1 MRIDGKTAVITG
13 ASSGIGAAVA
23 CLFASRG
30 ANVVLCSN
38 TSKPDGL
45 KVLESILSYG
55 VKASYYSADLR
66 NEEDVKQLFLKIK
79 EEYGSID
86 ILINNAGRTFNVPF
100 EEISEETLT
109 NDIQTNL
116 SSAILCSRYA
126 VELMT
131 NENGWIVNT
140 SSIRGF
146 DYTGRPG
153 IIGYCAAKAGINSFT
168 KNLAYH
174 LAPKIFVNAI
184 APGFVHTNYVDSMA
198 PEIVKKWISDI
209 PIGRLIKPEEI
220 AEVYYMLSTSKIFS
234 GSIVIADGGYGILG
248 K

>member
-13 ASSGIGAAVA
+13 SSSGIGAAVA

-45 KVLESILSYG
+45 KVLERILSYG

-66 NEEDVKQLFLKIK
+66 NEEDIKQLFLKIK

-198 PEIVKKWISDI
+198 PETVKKWTSDI

>member
-13 ASSGIGAAVA
+13 SSSGIGAAVA

-30 ANVVLCSN
+30 ANIVLCSN
-38 TSKPDGL
+38 TSTTEGL
-45 KVLESILSYG
+45 KVLEKILSYG

-66 NEEDVKQLFLKIK
+66 NEEDVKQLFSKIK
-79 EEYGSID
+79 NEYKSID
-86 ILINNAGRTFNVPF
+86 ILINNAGRTFNVSF

-184 APGFVHTNYVDSMA
+184 APGFVHTNYVDNMA
-198 PEIVKKWISDI
+198 TEIVKKWTSDI
-209 PIGRLIKPEEI
+209 PIGRLISPEEI
-220 AEVYYMLSTSKIFS
+220 AEVYYMLCTSKIFS
-234 GSIVIADGGYGILG
+234 GSIVVADGGYGILG